1 MTRIRVAFAGFLVA
15 LLVLWLFADSLPFG
29 SVTSRAFGASFTQV
43 SGILSIGMMSF
54 GALLA
59 VRPRWLEST
68 FDGLDKMY
76 RLHKWLGVGGLSVGI
91 VHWLTATGDGRGRPG
106 AAAAA
111 EAGQAVVGAA
121 TSVTDVTATG
131 LQDWLASL
139 HGPAHGV
146 AQPALWVLIALV
158 GVALIKFIPYR
169 FFAKTHVLTSLVFA
183 LLAFHS
189 IVLMKAGYWSQPIGW
204 VVLTIVGVGFIAAFV
219 SLLRSLGLR
228 KQTSATVDSA
238 TYYPEL
244 HVLET
249 ELTVKDGWAGHQ
261 PGQFAF
267 VTTDWKEGAHP
278 FTIATAWDATQRK
291 IGFIAKELGDHT
303 ERLREY
309 FVAGKPVRI
318 EGPYGRFDFDDG
330 KERQIW
336 VGAGIGIT
344 PFVAK
349 MRERATLRSG
359 TIVDL
364 FHATGEVSEAALA
377 KMRADAAAAGV
388 KLHIFVSSRGE
399 KIDAAKIQSL
409 APDWR
414 NASVWFCGSTGFGA
428 ALKRAFVAGGLHRD
442 DFHQE
447 LFEMR

>member
-1 MTRIRVAFAGFLVA
+1 MTRIHIAFAGFLAA
-15 LLVLWLFADSLPFG
+15 LLALWLMADSLPVG
-29 SVTSRAFGASFTQV
+29 SITGHAFGAAFTQI

-54 GALLA
+54 GILLA
-59 VRPRWLEST
+59 IRPRWLEST

-76 RLHKWLGVGGLSVGI
+76 RLHKWLGVGGLSVGV

-106 AAAAA
+106 TAGTV
-111 EAGQAVVGAA
+111 EAGQTVAGAA
-121 TSVTDVTATG
+121 TSVTEVTKNVLLG
-131 LQDWLASL
+131 WLTSL
-139 HGPAHGV
+139 HGQAHGV

-158 GVALIKFIPYR
+158 AIALVKFIPYR
-169 FFAKTHVLTSLVFA
+169 YFAKTHVLTSIVFA

-204 VVLTIVGVGFIAAFV
+204 AVAGVVGVGFVAATV
-219 SLLRSLGLR
+219 ALLRSFGLR
-228 KQTSATVDSA
+228 KQTLAAVDSA

-249 ELTVKDGWAGHQ
+249 ELTVEDGWAGHQ

-267 VTTDWKEGAHP
+267 VTTDWKEGPHP
-278 FTIATAWDATQRK
+278 FTIATAWDAKERK

-303 ERLREY
+303 ARLRDH
-309 FVAGKPVRI
+309 FVVGKPVRI
-318 EGPYGRFDFDDG
+318 EGPYGRFDFEDG

-349 MRERATLRSG
+349 MRERGRLRSG
-359 TIVDL
+359 IVVDL
-364 FHATGEVSEAALA
+364 FHPTGEASDAALG

-399 KIDAAKIQSL
+399 KLDAARIQAL
-409 APDWR
+409 APDWL
-414 NASVWFCGSTGFGA
+414 NASIWFCGPTGFGA
-428 ALKRAFVAGGLHRD
+428 ALKRAFVGAGLHRD